1 MQHNLL
7 NCIPWIIQSLKLFG
21 IIYVEQSGLHTHTC
35 AVPLSSASN
44 KSWRENFAPLF
55 FLLLLLVLFIGSIL
69 AFSPL
74 RTTTSFPFG
83 KSSSVFWLGRVRDI
97 SVTTAHYTA
106 SSLGDLHRHQR
117 EVTSDV
123 KKTRFT
129 PQVFKIPNSPTKWS
143 SSICAILCLMRTD
156 C

>member
-1 MQHNLL
+1 ML
-7 NCIPWIIQSLKLFG
+7 NKVVS
-21 IIYVEQSGLHTHTC
+21 THTRALC
-35 AVPLSSASN
+35 HSLPPQTKAGERILL
-44 KSWRENFAPLF
+44 RCF
-55 FLLLLLVLFIGSIL
+55 FLLLLLFIGSIL

-83 KSSSVFWLGRVRDI
+83 KSPSVFRLGRVRDI

-129 PQVFKIPNSPTKWS
+129 PQVFKIPNSPTK
-143 SSICAILCLMRTD
+143 
-156 C
+156 